1 MATTEERAEN
11 TIDREDLAR
20 RFTATTD
27 DVRARRLP
35 IEDEWLKSHDAWIG
49 VQTYT
54 FYQSEFRHF
63 IPTFRRT
70 VEKMVTRQ
78 VAQLMP
84 HHEFYQI
91 FPGDEADIEA
101 DMEMTKIHRF
111 MDWLLTDHIKI
122 RKVAKQLVRTFDL
135 YSRCITKSTIRVYDM
150 PKMRHGRVTG
160 TVQQVWPTCRAVD
173 PFNFYVWPETVASMD
188 EAILVFEDVIMP
200 YQEYEEAVKLGLA
213 DAINPD
219 DLGSPVWP
227 WHLSQRLDR
236 IGMIT
241 PTPIDRS
248 LYGSGTTAAGMKQPF
263 VQLAEI
269 YFRGAG
275 NRWIMGWLVRNLTP
289 TKFTR
294 LHFSRYPR
302 PPYRMAVARELPGQ
316 HYTPGMG
323 QDIEALQVLLNDQ
336 FNQGEEAR
344 AVASGPPV
352 ILDPG
357 KIKRADSYVFGYRR
371 KWYGDPTG
379 VKLLEIP
386 DTSVSALRAAQFTMA
401 YMEGFGPS
409 GLMQGQPPRGTPRGS
424 SAVAQLVSMAG
435 ADIVDSAKTIEEE
448 CLTPTIQ
455 DLFDLVV
462 AFTPDLQLLQIPGA
476 EGMKPLS
483 MNMNEL
489 FGGWQFKW
497 MGASHFQDK
506 QADAQQA
513 MVYFQ
518 NLIRMSDQLHQQ
530 GWKIDWATLN
540 RILWKDILGE
550 RRLANIL
557 QPMTPEERQQE
568 LLLQRMTQMAA
579 QNAMGGGGQRGS
591 SGPTA
596 AIGGPQGG

>member
-1 MATTEERAEN
+1 MADE
-11 TIDREDLAR
+11 IDREDLAR
-20 RFTATTD
+20 RFAATMD
-27 DVRARRLP
+27 EVRIRRLQV
-35 IEDEWLKSHDAWIG
+35 EDEWLKAHDAWIG
-49 VQTYT
+49 VQTYSY
-54 FYQSEFRHF
+54 YQSEFKHF
-63 IPTFRRT
+63 IPAFRRT

-91 FPGDEADIEA
+91 FPGDELDVAADQ
-101 DMEMTKIHRF
+101 EMTSIHRY

-122 RKVAKQLVRTFDL
+122 RRVAKQLVRTFDL
-135 YSRCITKSTIRVYDM
+135 YSRCIAKSTIKVYDM
-150 PKMRHGRVTG
+150 PSMRHGRIMG
-160 TVQQVWPTCRAVD
+160 TVQQAWPTCRAVD
-173 PFNFYVWPETVASMD
+173 PFSFYVWPETAPNLD

-200 YQEYEEAVKLGLA
+200 YQEYEEAVRFGFA
-213 DAINPD
+213 EAINPD
-219 DLGSPVWP
+219 DLSPPVWP
-227 WHLSQRLDR
+227 WHLAQRLDR
-236 IGMIT
+236 VGMIT
-241 PTPIDRS
+241 PNPMERS
-248 LYGSGTTAAGMKQPF
+248 VSGEHGQGPGKQVF

-275 NRWIMGWLVRNLTP
+275 NRWIMGWLVRNMTP
-289 TKFTR
+289 SKFTR

-302 PPYRMAVARELPGQ
+302 PPYRMAISRELPSQ
-316 HYTPGMG
+316 HYTPGLG
-323 QDIEALQVLLNDQ
+323 QDIESLQVLLNDQ

-352 ILDPG
+352 ILDPARV
-357 KIKRADSYVFGYRR
+357 KRADSFVFGYRR
-371 KWYGDPTG
+371 KWYGDPEG

-448 CLTPTIQ
+448 CLTPTLQ
-455 DLFDLVV
+455 DLFDLTV
-462 AFTPDLQLLQIPGA
+462 AFTPDLQIIQIPGA
-476 EGMKPLS
+476 EGLKPL
-483 MNMNEL
+483 NMTMGEL
-489 FGGWQFKW
+489 FGGWRFKW
-497 MGASHFQDK
+497 AGASHFQDK

-518 NLIRMSDQLHQQ
+518 NLIRMADLLHAQ
-530 GWKIDWATLN
+530 GWKVDWATLN

-557 QPMTPEERQQE
+557 QPMSPEERQQE
-568 LLLQRMTQMAA
+568 LMLQRLTQMAA
-579 QNAMGGGGQRGS
+579 QNVQGQRGT
-591 SGPTA
+591 SGPTPSA
-596 AIGGPQGG
+596 RG